1 MRQHPGNQGVATNS
15 GILAPYDVATISSRL
30 RMEICLSNLDA
41 QPSVC
46 KALAVGLFSDDASEE
61 LARLAQQLGADL
73 PAAARQRRFTAKVG
87 EKLLLFPLP
96 NAPHT
101 VLLLGLGEQAQYALT
116 TMRSAAAEAARVIA
130 DHGSA
135 ELALRLPLAAIN
147 LQQGLLAQAEA
158 VQLTIYQDRRFKSDK
173 EEDQPPKLQSVTI
186 HSPHGDGPPL
196 ARASAVCAGV
206 ELARQLVA
214 APPNVVDP
222 TALANT
228 ARSLAANHGL
238 KLRLLE
244 KDECTK
250 LGMGAYLGV
259 AEASHIP
266 PQFIHL
272 TYQPASAVKQRLVL
286 VGKGLTFDSGGYN
299 LKVGAAQIEMMKFDM
314 GGCAAVLGAAR
325 AIAEL
330 QPQGVEVHFISAT
343 CENMISGAGLRPGD
357 ILKASNGTTIEVNN
371 TDAEGRLTLADA
383 LVYACGLEPHAVV
396 DLATLT
402 GACQIALGDEVAGM
416 WSPNDSLATELLQAA
431 EDSCEGLWRMPLP
444 AAYKDRMKS
453 QFADLKNT
461 GPRAGGAITA
471 ALFLQNFV
479 KPEIPW
485 AHIDIA
491 GTVWSEKGYGDNP
504 PGATGYGVRTLVDWV
519 SARATDGKGQ

>member
-1 MRQHPGNQGVATNS
+1 
-15 GILAPYDVATISSRL
+15 
-30 RMEICLSNLDA
+30 MEIRLSNLDA
-41 QPSVC
+41 QPGVC
-46 KALAVGLFSDDASEE
+46 KAFAVGLFSNGVSEE
-61 LARLAQQLGADL
+61 LARLAQQLGVDL
-73 PAAARQRRFTAKVG
+73 PAAAEQRRFTAKAG
-87 EKLLLFPLP
+87 ERLLLFPLA

-101 VLLLGLGEQAQYALT
+101 VLLLGLGEQARYSLT
-116 TMRSAAAEAARVIA
+116 AMRGAAAEAARAIA
-130 DHGSA
+130 EHGSA
-135 ELALRLPLAAIN
+135 ELALQIPLATIN
-147 LQQGLLAQAEA
+147 PQQGLLAQAEA
-158 VQLTIYQDRRFKSDK
+158 VQLSTYQDRRFKGDK
-173 EEDQPPKLQSVTI
+173 EEDQPTRLQSVTI
-186 HSPHGDGPPL
+186 LSPHDLEPVL
-196 ARASAVCAGV
+196 ARAAAVCAGV

-214 APPNVVDP
+214 APPNVVTP

-228 ARSLAANHGL
+228 ARALAADHGL

-244 KDECTK
+244 KDDCER

-272 TYQPASAVKQRLVL
+272 TYQPASEVKQRLVL

-325 AIAEL
+325 AVAEL

-357 ILKASNGTTIEVNN
+357 ILKAGNGKTIEVNN

-402 GACQIALGDEVAGM
+402 GACQIALGDEVAGL
-416 WSPNDSLATELLQAA
+416 WSPNDSLAAELLQAA

-479 KPEIPW
+479 KPDIPW

-491 GTVWSEKGYGDNP
+491 GTVWSEKGHGDNP

-519 SARATDGKGQ
+519 IGKAARPEGP